1 MEPGKE
7 CLMVEVSDGELA
19 PLLDNM
25 MDYERDTLL
34 DELWVAMLD
43 A

>member
-19 PLLDNM
+19 PLLDNTLG
-25 MDYERDTLL
+25 YKRDTLL
-34 DELWVAMLD
+34 DELCVARSD

>member
-19 PLLDNM
+19 SLLDNLLG
-25 MDYERDTLL
+25 YKWDTQL
-34 DELWVAMLD
+34 DELWVVMLD